1 LGRPI
6 QKSYTITPDIKWHH
20 THAEKKKRKRTSCVK
35 KENKEK
41 TKKKQRKNKEKTK
54 KKQRKNKEKTKE
66 NKIYQPELPR
76 SERGSLLK
84 NDETYTKTARLTENT
99 RETRSRPSK
108 LS

>member
-1 LGRPI
+1 MAP
-6 QKSYTITPDIKWHH
+6 H
-20 THAEKKKRKRTSCVK
+20 TRREEEEEEDKLCQER
-35 KENKEK
+35 
-41 TKKKQRKNKEKTK
+41 
-54 KKQRKNKEKTKE
+54 KQRKNKEKTKE